1 MTSRYHSCKF
11 SGSQKSLLTE
21 TAIFIVERRKYRLPF
36 CSWVPSCTG
45 KSYMS
50 KVCRDPEILLP
61 RQRDIATSPFLHLQ
75 GAAKS
80 VKAQKRKTKKSFS
93 AKNLLFGC
101 WRSNCWTVAI
111 RQQERYKYTNCF
123 IKKIARSFLWKD
135 VKTISLNWNRKT
147 PPSNFKCDFRIYESI
162 LDVWEQ
168 RYNLPISRTELWVGN
183 RSVLAIQRGFAGD

>member
-1 MTSRYHSCKF
+1 
-11 SGSQKSLLTE
+11 
-21 TAIFIVERRKYRLPF
+21 
-36 CSWVPSCTG
+36 
-45 KSYMS
+45 MS

-135 VKTISLNWNRKT
+135 VKTISLN
-147 PPSNFKCDFRIYESI
+147 
-162 LDVWEQ
+162 
-168 RYNLPISRTELWVGN
+168 
-183 RSVLAIQRGFAGD
+183 